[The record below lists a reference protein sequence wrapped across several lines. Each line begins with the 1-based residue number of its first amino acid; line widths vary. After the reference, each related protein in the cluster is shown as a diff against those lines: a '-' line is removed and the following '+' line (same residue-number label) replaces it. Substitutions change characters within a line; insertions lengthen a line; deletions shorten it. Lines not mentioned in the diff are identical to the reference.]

1 MSGDTRAGASSR
13 SRRVSRSRWTDL
25 RASPT
30 RVSAEPLCDT
40 ARSQA
45 ARAAGAAPLTIY
57 TTHIVVSGIIQGTF
71 FRLAEQAGGLPETG
85 IPWWVMGPGAL
96 ALQLAGV
103 LAIGAVL
110 SITKR
115 RGPLETLLSKIVGF
129 VVR

>member
-1 MSGDTRAGASSR
+1 
-13 SRRVSRSRWTDL
+13 
-25 RASPT
+25 
-30 RVSAEPLCDT
+30 
-40 ARSQA
+40 
-45 ARAAGAAPLTIY
+45 
-57 TTHIVVSGIIQGTF
+57 
-71 FRLAEQAGGLPETG
+71 
-85 IPWWVMGPGAL
+85 MGPGAL

>member
-1 MSGDTRAGASSR
+1 MEAF
-13 SRRVSRSRWTDL
+13 
-25 RASPT
+25 SP
-30 RVSAEPLCDT
+30 S
-40 ARSQA
+40 ARSELSHGRV
-45 ARAAGAAPLTIY
+45 RAAGAAPLTIY

-71 FRLAEQAGGLPETG
+71 FRSAEQAGGLPETG